1 MRLKKTSLVDYT
13 SSHVVNLISKDLD
26 SIGSCVYSVPFLLT
40 APVELLIM
48 SLLLLVMVGWEVLLG
63 VSYIMFCT
71 FLRCGVG
78 KVYKKMHLG
87 TAFFSDQRIAL
98 LSEVICGIRVIK
110 MNVWEEVFEKLLGN
124 SRRFVSRILSIY
136 GYFPFTISR
145 VVSQTVSMSVSIFV
159 SQYLRQS
166 VSLSVRQ

>member
-1 MRLKKTSLVDYT
+1 M
-13 SSHVVNLISKDLD
+13 
-26 SIGSCVYSVPFLLT
+26 
-40 APVELLIM
+40 
-48 SLLLLVMVGWEVLLG
+48 
-63 VSYIMFCT
+63 
-71 FLRCGVG
+71 
-78 KVYKKMHLG
+78 YKKMHLG

>member
-1 MRLKKTSLVDYT
+1 MRLKKTSLVEYT

-48 SLLLLVMVGWEVLLG
+48 SLLLFVMVGWEVLLG

-136 GYFPFTISR
+136 N
-145 VVSQTVSMSVSIFV
+145 
-159 SQYLRQS
+159 
-166 VSLSVRQ
+166 